1 MKNIEI
7 SQSNLTIS
15 DLLEL
20 AEQDTIILKKSDG
33 TEFVLSVIDDFTE
46 EVKALAN
53 NQEFMDFLAQRSCSI
68 PKLSLEEA
76 RKRLNI
82 D

>member
-1 MKNIEI
+1 MKNIEV
-7 SQSNLTIS
+7 SQSNLTIT

-20 AEQDTIILKKSDG
+20 AQQDTIILRKSDG
-33 TEFVLSVIDDFTE
+33 TEFVLSVIDDFTD
-46 EVKALAN
+46 EVKALVN
-53 NQEFMDFLAQRSCSI
+53 NKEFMDFLAQRSQSI
-68 PKLSLEEA
+68 PKLSLAEA

>member
-1 MKNIEI
+1 MKNIEV
-7 SQSNLTIS
+7 SQSNLTIT

-20 AEQDTIILKKSDG
+20 AEQDTIILRKSDG

-46 EVKALAN
+46 EVKVLAN
-53 NQEFMDFLAQRSCSI
+53 NQEFMDFLAQRSQSTS
-68 PKLSLEEA
+68 KLSLAEA

>member
-7 SQSNLTIS
+7 SQSNLTIT
-15 DLLEL
+15 DLLDL
-20 AEQDTIILKKSDG
+20 AEQDAIILKKSDG
-33 TEFVLSVIDDFTE
+33 TEFILSVIDDFTE

-53 NQEFMDFLAQRSCSI
+53 NQEFMDFLLQRSQVI